1 MVDMDSFNNFD
12 DSIKLELNLNE
23 VKTYVAQVCKFSEH
37 LQLGLNLH
45 AARVTRSTIIS
56 KRSSNKRQRRL
67 LELLRR
73 FSRFKKLLIM
83 MSSMR
88 FLIIQTYFVDKGRNA
103 CVVIGDRDLK
113 SDVKD
118 KKRRDRQVLT
128 MCMILNNF
136 EHQDLLWLF
145 SSTKLILN
153 KILARKT
160 GGGLAEEDD
169 DYMTYVNQ
177 ARYELR
183 SGSAE
188 VAIKYLNLAVH
199 LNPEDEI
206 PFIVR
211 SKCHIR

>member
-1 MVDMDSFNNFD
+1 
-12 DSIKLELNLNE
+12 
-23 VKTYVAQVCKFSEH
+23 
-37 LQLGLNLH
+37 
-45 AARVTRSTIIS
+45 
-56 KRSSNKRQRRL
+56 
-67 LELLRR
+67 
-73 FSRFKKLLIM
+73 
-83 MSSMR
+83 
-88 FLIIQTYFVDKGRNA
+88 
-103 CVVIGDRDLK
+103 
-113 SDVKD
+113 
-118 KKRRDRQVLT
+118 
-128 MCMILNNF
+128 MILNNF

-153 KILARKT
+153 KILERKT